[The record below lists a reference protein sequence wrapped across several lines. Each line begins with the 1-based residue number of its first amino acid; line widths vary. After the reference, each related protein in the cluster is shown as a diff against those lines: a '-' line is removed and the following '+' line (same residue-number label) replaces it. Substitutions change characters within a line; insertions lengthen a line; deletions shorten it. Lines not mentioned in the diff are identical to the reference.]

1 MTRIHQ
7 PDSGLRATDLQ
18 RRMYREMLLTRE
30 INDRMLILNRQGRA
44 AFAARSVM
52 NLAISFDHRALDGAE
67 AGAFMSALKSRLE
80 AIGPDDTLD

>member
-7 PDSGLRATDLQ
+7 PESGLQGADLH

-44 AFAARSVM
+44 AFAVTGTG
-52 NLAISFDHRALDGAE
+52 HE
-67 AGAFMSALKSRLE
+67 AAQVGSAHALKRASTGCCPTTATR
-80 AIGPDDTLD
+80 ASWSCSA